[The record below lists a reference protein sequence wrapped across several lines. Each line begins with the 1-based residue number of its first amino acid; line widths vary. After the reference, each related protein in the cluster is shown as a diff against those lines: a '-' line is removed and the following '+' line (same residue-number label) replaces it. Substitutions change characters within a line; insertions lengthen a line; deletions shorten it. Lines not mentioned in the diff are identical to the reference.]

1 MIRTLLSFL
10 ILLALTLMHPCAWAD
25 FEQDLSATGN
35 ISPALREL
43 HAQAIAG
50 NAEAQ
55 LNMGG
60 VFCKGQD
67 IEQDY
72 AECAK
77 WFRLAARQGH
87 SQAQFNLGMMYDLGL
102 GWAKDHA
109 EAVKWYRLAAD
120 QGLALAQL
128 NLGVAYA
135 TGQGVV
141 KNEPEATR
149 WLHLA
154 ASKGEPQAQFNL
166 AVMYANGQGVKQSF
180 AEASRWAGLA
190 AAQGHEMA
198 KAMARDLS
206 RQIAP
211 EPKAG
216 HLADT
221 PQVSSASGSPLPAA
235 AATPAT
241 PATLVTST
249 GSGDYYLQLAA
260 FKSEKEAEKYLNDM
274 RVKLGKVDKTLS
286 IFTSDGWIRTQMGPY
301 ITLNEARAS
310 AASLKVRLGYE
321 PLLKRH

>member
-1 MIRTLLSFL
+1 MIRTLRSFF
-10 ILLALTLMHPCAWAD
+10 ILLALTLMHPYAWAD
-25 FEQDLSATGN
+25 FEQDLAATGN

-43 HAQAIAG
+43 HARAIAG
-50 NAEAQ
+50 DAEAQ

-60 VFCKGQD
+60 VFCKGQAV
-67 IEQDY
+67 EQDY

-87 SQAQFNLGMMYDLGL
+87 SQAQFNLGMMSDLGL
-102 GWAKDHA
+102 GSTQDHA

-141 KNEPEATR
+141 KNEPEATS
-149 WLHLA
+149 WLRLA
-154 ASKGEPQAQFNL
+154 AGKGEAQAQFNL

-190 AAQGHEMA
+190 AAQGHETA
-198 KAMARDLS
+198 KALARDLS
-206 RQIAP
+206 RRILP
-211 EPKAG
+211 EQQAD
-216 HLADT
+216 HLADIARE
-221 PQVSSASGSPLPAA
+221 PSASGSATS
-235 AATPAT
+235 ATPAT
-241 PATLVTST
+241 PATST

-260 FKSEKEAEKYLNDM
+260 FKSEKEAEKYLAGM
-274 RVKLGKVDKTLS
+274 LSKLGKIDKTLS
-286 IFTSDGWIRTQMGPY
+286 IFTTDGWVRTQMGPY
-301 ITLNEARAS
+301 FTLNEARTS